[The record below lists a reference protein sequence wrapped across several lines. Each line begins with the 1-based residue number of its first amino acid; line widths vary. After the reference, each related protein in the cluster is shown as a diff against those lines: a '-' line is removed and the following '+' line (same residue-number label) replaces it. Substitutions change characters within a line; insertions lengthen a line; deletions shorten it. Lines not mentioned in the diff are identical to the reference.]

1 MLAFSVFLLFTGNK
15 IFNDD
20 DDNDNDDV
28 CHRCNTM
35 RNHFNYRYL
44 TFAMDRNDIRIMLL
58 NSPGSSTMQWGSGE
72 IHCVQ
77 HHLHRI
83 VFKSQLLRI

>member
-15 IFNDD
+15 IFNDDDDDD

-58 NSPGSSTMQWGSGE
+58 NSPGSSMHAVGLGRNSLCPTP
-72 IHCVQ
+72 
-77 HHLHRI
+77 LA
-83 VFKSQLLRI
+83 